1 MLQLQI
7 EKEKILKKIDDINYA
22 MNLLLFENIIIAT
35 TIINKFKKK

>member
-7 EKEKILKKIDDINYA
+7 EKEKIMKKIDDINYA